1 MIESTFMRTL
11 ALFILGCV
19 VWWGSIARVFTPPG
33 STQFDPNKNHP
44 LAQELLANY
53 VHHWQSSESRDKLLS
68 DLHAANPE
76 WDLMFR
82 LFLVGALANA
92 AERDA
97 RWKKTAVT
105 TIDVIIRDTLQKERQ
120 YGQSYFLLP
129 YAAARPFVVQSPAGN
144 QFVDGEIAW
153 MMGMRR
159 LLHNDSVWR
168 KLHRDR
174 VALIER
180 RMRRSA
186 LLSAESY
193 PDENWVFC
201 NTVALAAIRMY
212 DTLEGSDH
220 SELFTNWLTV
230 AQSRLSDSRTGLLIS
245 SYRFNGTRLDG
256 PEGSSIWMSA
266 HNLSWIDP
274 RFGRTQYD
282 RARSLLGRSL
292 FGFGYAREWPPEGS
306 SPMDI
311 DSGVALPLLGAG
323 PSSSAMSLL
332 GAVTFADDDFAGQI
346 LASLNFGAFPVRT
359 ADGLRYQASNALGDS
374 VIMYALLQGA
384 IRRRALQSS

>member
-1 MIESTFMRTL
+1 
-11 ALFILGCV
+11 
-19 VWWGSIARVFTPPG
+19 
-33 STQFDPNKNHP
+33 
-44 LAQELLANY
+44 Y
-53 VHHWQSSESRDKLLS
+53 
-68 DLHAANPE
+68 
-76 WDLMFR
+76 
-82 LFLVGALANA
+82 
-92 AERDA
+92 
-97 RWKKTAVT
+97 
-105 TIDVIIRDTLQKERQ
+105 
-120 YGQSYFLLP
+120 
-129 YAAARPFVVQSPAGN
+129 
-144 QFVDGEIAW
+144 
-153 MMGMRR
+153 
-159 LLHNDSVWR
+159 
-168 KLHRDR
+168 
-174 VALIER
+174 
-180 RMRRSA
+180 
-186 LLSAESY
+186 
-193 PDENWVFC
+193 DE
-201 NTVALAAIRMY
+201 
-212 DTLEGSDH
+212 LEGSDH
-220 SELFTNWLTV
+220 SKLFANWLTV